1 MILTA
6 INADTQDRT
15 GSGSMKGLSRKKFL
29 PSRQKLLAASY
40 APYPKPR
47 NAHHHASY

>member
-15 GSGSMKGLSRKKFL
+15 GSGSDRILNSTDGKAYVIALVECTIRSL
-29 PSRQKLLAASY
+29 PLPVLY
-40 APYPKPR
+40 
-47 NAHHHASY
+47 